1 MRDLHF
7 LWKVLARN
15 IADSVEVAT
24 PNQQK
29 IALYIHQEE
38 RDTQKNQSLWQVK
51 VDKGPRWEQM

>member
-7 LWKVLARN
+7 LRKVLARS

-29 IALYIHQEE
+29 IVLYIHQEE
-38 RDTQKNQSLWQVK
+38 QDTQKNQSLWQVK
-51 VDKGPRWEQM
+51 VDKGLRWEQM